1 MYLSSDEYGN
11 IHWEN
16 KFVPTQTFYKKQ
28 IVVTQEMMNED
39 VVKGHMS
46 FKFEGSYF
54 VPTEDF
60 PILIVD
66 ELFAFKDTIASCTVS
81 SEIESYGTYS
91 LAINSK
97 KDALSTFVSNSLTDT
112 SFTLTI
118 PSTITEGQLDITIDN
133 SSKNDFYMNLI
144 QKLQFILDDNDMDF
158 SFHSTKVVTNKFLN
172 QAYKKTF
179 NYNNIIFD
187 LNNEKKK
194 LYKICK
200 DILIEEMIKY
210 EK

>member
-1 MYLSSDEYGN
+1 MILAAFLLVSQYMYRSKYRLHFLLYN
-11 IHWEN
+11 IIITFNYEKEN
-16 KFVPTQTFYKKQ
+16 IGIKKEFYETFYK
-28 IVVTQEMMNED
+28 
-39 VVKGHMS
+39 
-46 FKFEGSYF
+46 
-54 VPTEDF
+54 
-60 PILIVD
+60 
-66 ELFAFKDTIASCTVS
+66 
-81 SEIESYGTYS
+81 
-91 LAINSK
+91 
-97 KDALSTFVSNSLTDT
+97 
-112 SFTLTI
+112 
-118 PSTITEGQLDITIDN
+118 
-133 SSKNDFYMNLI
+133 YMNLI

-172 QAYKKTF
+172 QEYKKTF